1 MKKRIGSLG
10 AAVLYLILM
19 CGMLGRDAV
28 LLLDAGLMAMLLAG
42 SAILCLPHLESGGG
56 VSRMREVFARN
67 ALMAGYIET
76 FMLLF
81 VSLQGREGLREGF
94 LPHLILNF
102 RPLFYGFVCYLV
114 FGGGSDKVETDEE
127 TVRQE
132 INAPKEST
140 AGRAPAPDDF
150 KEGIGPRRECDLS
163 ALSNRERQVA
173 ELIKR
178 GLSNREIGEELFISE
193 ATVKKHVSHIFEK
206 LGIESRRDLM

>member
-1 MKKRIGSLG
+1 MKKKIGSLG

-19 CGMLGRDAV
+19 CGMLGRNAP
-28 LLLDAGLMAMLLAG
+28 LLFDAGLMGMLIAG
-42 SAILCLPHLESGGG
+42 GVILCLPHLESGGG
-56 VSRMREVFARN
+56 FRRMREIFARN

-81 VSLQGREGLREGF
+81 VSLQNGEWDGEAL
-94 LPHLILNF
+94 LSHLILSF
-102 RPLFYGFVCYLV
+102 RPLFYGFICYLL
-114 FGGGSDKVETDEE
+114 FRGESGKEE
-127 TVRQE
+127 ADGECEAKE
-132 INAPKEST
+132 IKDADGPLN
-140 AGRAPAPDDF
+140 DF
-150 KEGIGPRRECDLS
+150 REDAGPRRERDLS
-163 ALSNRERQVA
+163 LLSSRERQVA